1 MLEKSQGCLI
11 EMLAQEVQSVTSG
24 HLGEEGDDIKA
35 VDSVLRNTSESG
47 DCVDELFFHVQDTF
61 PPPLKDLG
69 SIPFPHWLPCSL
81 SFLI

>member
-1 MLEKSQGCLI
+1 MLEKSQACLI

-47 DCVDELFFHVQDTF
+47 DCMDELFSSSMFKI
-61 PPPLKDLG
+61 PSLPL
-69 SIPFPHWLPCSL
+69 
-81 SFLI
+81 